1 MEFEEVMEYAAR
13 FFEVL
18 GVAII
23 ILGGLHA
30 LARAIVERPGTTAYF
45 DHARRNFGR
54 PLILGLEVLIAADV
68 VKTITVD
75 PSYES
80 AAVLGILVLVRIILT
95 LALDVE
101 IEGMWPWKRAER
113 GAAQAAQVAR
123 PE

>member
-1 MEFEEVMEYAAR
+1 VEFEEVMEYAAR

-23 ILGGLHA
+23 VIGGFHA
-30 LARAIVERPGTTAYF
+30 LARAVVERRGKTAYL

-68 VKTITVD
+68 IQTITVD

-101 IEGMWPWKRAER
+101 IDGMWPWKRAEWE
-113 GAAQAAQVAR
+113 AAQAAQAAR
-123 PE
+123 PK